1 MDLITLILVLA
12 LVGFCLWLIVTYIP
26 MPPPIKQVIIVIV
39 VVVIVLWLVRSLIG
53 GGPVI
58 NLR

>member
-12 LVGFCLWLIVTYIP
+12 VVGFCLWLIVTYIP

-39 VVVIVLWLVRSLIG
+39 VVVIVLWLLRALLG
-53 GGPVI
+53 GGPVLH
-58 NLR
+58 LR